1 MIEQVFYKSSLFV
14 RLSTSGVEPA
24 GTAIDTVVPA
34 EAGRKVEE
42 GVRTAGGLQI
52 RPYKYTALSGRVVG
66 VNLGNYVAKAAG
78 A

>member
-1 MIEQVFYKSSLFV
+1 MIEQAFYKSSLFV

-52 RPYKYTALSGRVVG
+52 ICS
-66 VNLGNYVAKAAG
+66 N
-78 A
+78 

>member
-34 EAGRKVEE
+34 REAGRKVEE
-42 GVRTAGGLQI
+42 GECAHGRVYEI
-52 RPYKYTALSGRVVG
+52 RPYKYTALGGRESLVRG
-66 VNLGNYVAKAAG
+66 I
-78 A
+78 